1 MSDADDTLIP
11 ERLRATFAKLRC
23 APWTEIKSALA
34 CAGFV
39 ATGAWLMIASGFHL
53 AVDHEALD
61 AWLTFLAGA
70 WGIATAGQGWK
81 QTVAAKVASAAPKDG
96 AP

>member
-1 MSDADDTLIP
+1 MTDDELVP
-11 ERLRATFAKLRC
+11 ASLRATYAKLRC

-34 CAGFV
+34 CVGFV
-39 ATGAWLMIASGFHL
+39 ATGFWLAIAAWKEIAI
-53 AVDHEALD
+53 DHEALD

-81 QTVAAKVASAAPKDG
+81 QTVAAKVAAAAPSP
-96 AP
+96 APEKP